1 MNPKVTLSIALTL
14 LLLFFTLHI
23 SVTRHIL
30 DRTQEASTTSPQINW
45 QADIPNF
52 AAITDIKAR
61 KQAFFDYLSPFIS
74 AENAKIQELRRYIR
88 KQNMQSPSAQIKQL
102 AMQYR
107 LKPKDAHIKQSLLSK
122 VDSIPP
128 SLVLAQAAIESAWG
142 TSRFAVKGNNLFGQ
156 WCFSQ
161 GCGLVPSQRGHG
173 QHHEVK
179 RFQSAAESIA
189 SYMQNLNSHPSY
201 AVLRDNRFTLRKS
214 GEAVN
219 GCFLAEGLIE
229 YSERKTA
236 YVESLKQLIRVN
248 NLEDRHSTYCKKQ
261 EIAQKPQDLQEPQ
274 QPAQE
279 TPTPQQEPEK
289 PQQQNTS
296 SKTNAATETGQ
307 G

>member
-14 LLLFFTLHI
+14 LLLFFTLHV

-30 DRTQEASTTSPQINW
+30 DRTQDTSTTSPQEAW

-74 AENAKIQELRRYIR
+74 AENTKLQELRRYIR

-107 LKPKDAHIKQSLLSK
+107 LKSTDPHIKQSLLSK
-122 VDSIPP
+122 VDSLPP
-128 SLVLAQAAIESAWG
+128 SLVLSQAAIESAWG

-179 RFQSAAESIA
+179 RFQSPAESIA

-201 AVLRDNRFTLRKS
+201 VVLRDNRFTQRKS

-219 GCFLAEGLIE
+219 GCFLAEGLID
-229 YSERKTA
+229 YSERKSA

-248 NLEDRHSTYCKKQ
+248 NLEDKHSAYCKKQ
-261 EIAQKPQDLQEPQ
+261 EIAQKPQQ
-274 QPAQE
+274 QAAQE

-289 PQQQNTS
+289 PQQLNTTS
-296 SKTNAATETGQ
+296 TTTDTNQ

>member
-1 MNPKVTLSIALTL
+1 MNPKITLAISLSL
-14 LLLFFTLHI
+14 LLTFFIVHV

-30 DRTQEASTTSPQINW
+30 ELPQEISTTSQQETW

-61 KQAFFDYLSPFIS
+61 KKAFFDYLSPFIH
-74 AENAKIQELRRYIR
+74 AENTKLQELRRYIS
-88 KQNMQSPSAQIKQL
+88 KQNMQSPSVQIKQL

-107 LKPKDAHIKQSLLSK
+107 LKPTDTQIKQSLLSK
-122 VDSIPP
+122 VDGLPP

-201 AVLRDNRFTLRKS
+201 VILRDNRFTQRKS

-219 GCFLAEGLIE
+219 GCFLAEGLID
-229 YSERKTA
+229 YSERKSA
-236 YVESLKQLIRVN
+236 YVESLKQLMRVN
-248 NLEDRHSTYCKKQ
+248 NLEDKHSAHCKKQ
-261 EIAQKPQDLQEPQ
+261 EPER
-274 QPAQE
+274 E
-279 TPTPQQEPEK
+279 TITSQQEPEK
-289 PQQQNTS
+289 NQQAPTNT
-296 SKTNAATETGQ
+296 TTETKQ

>member
-1 MNPKVTLSIALTL
+1 MNPKITLAISLSL
-14 LLLFFTLHI
+14 LLTFFIVHL

-30 DRTQEASTTSPQINW
+30 DRAQDASTTSQQEIW

-52 AAITDIKAR
+52 AAITDVKAR

-74 AENAKIQELRRYIR
+74 AENTKIQELRRYIR

-107 LKPKDAHIKQSLLSK
+107 LKPTDTQIKQSLLTK
-122 VDSIPP
+122 IDSLPP

-161 GCGLVPSQRGHG
+161 GCGLVPSKRGHG

-179 RFQSAAESIA
+179 RFQSPAESIA
-189 SYMQNLNSHPSY
+189 SYMRNLNSHPSY
-201 AVLRDNRFTLRKS
+201 VILRDNRFTQRKS
-214 GEAVN
+214 GEAVS
-219 GCFLAEGLIE
+219 GCFLAEGLID
-229 YSERKTA
+229 YSERKSA

-248 NLEDRHSTYCKKQ
+248 NLEDKHSAYCKKQ
-261 EIAQKPQDLQEPQ
+261 ELVQKQGRETITAQQ
-274 QPAQE
+274 A
-279 TPTPQQEPEK
+279 PEK
-289 PQQQNTS
+289 RPQTPMPTTS
-296 SKTNAATETGQ
+296 TTTETNQ

>member
-14 LLLFFTLHI
+14 LLLFFTLHVC
-23 SVTRHIL
+23 VTRHIL
-30 DRTQEASTTSPQINW
+30 DRAQDASTTSPQQTW

-74 AENAKIQELRRYIR
+74 AENTKIQELRRYIR

-107 LKPKDAHIKQSLLSK
+107 LKPTDTHIKQSLLTK
-122 VDSIPP
+122 IDSIPK
-128 SLVLAQAAIESAWG
+128 SLVFAQAAIESAWG

-179 RFQSAAESIA
+179 RFQSPAESIA

-201 AVLRDNRFTLRKS
+201 VILRDNRFTQRKS
-214 GEAVN
+214 GEAIN
-219 GCFLAEGLIE
+219 GCFLAEGLIN
-229 YSERKTA
+229 YSERKSA
-236 YVESLKQLIRVN
+236 YIESLKQLIRVN
-248 NLEDRHSTYCKKQ
+248 NLEDKHSAYCKKL
-261 EIAQKPQDLQEPQ
+261 EIV
-274 QPAQE
+274 QE

-289 PQQQNTS
+289 PQQQST
-296 SKTNAATETGQ
+296 TNTETETSQ

>member
-1 MNPKVTLSIALTL
+1 MNPKITLAISLSL
-14 LLLFFTLHI
+14 LLTFFIIHV

-30 DRTQEASTTSPQINW
+30 DRTQETSTTSQPEIW

-52 AAITDIKAR
+52 AAIIDIKAR
-61 KQAFFDYLSPFIS
+61 KRAFFDYLSPLIQ
-74 AENAKIQELRRYIR
+74 AENTKIQELRRYIR

-107 LKPKDAHIKQSLLSK
+107 LKPTDTKIKQSLLSK
-122 VDSIPP
+122 IDSIPS

-156 WCFSQ
+156 WCFSK

-179 RFQSAAESIA
+179 RFQSPAESIA
-189 SYMQNLNSHPSY
+189 SYMHNLNSHPSY
-201 AVLRDNRFTLRKS
+201 AVLRDNRFTLQKN
-214 GEAVN
+214 GDTVN

-229 YSERKTA
+229 YSERKLA

-248 NLEDRHSTYCKKQ
+248 SLEDKKSDYCKK
-261 EIAQKPQDLQEPQ
+261 
-274 QPAQE
+274 
-279 TPTPQQEPEK
+279 QEPEK
-289 PQQQNTS
+289 PQQPLPNST
-296 SKTNAATETGQ
+296 TETTTETNKG
-307 G
+307 

>member
-1 MNPKVTLSIALTL
+1 MNPKVTLSIVLTL

-30 DRTQEASTTSPQINW
+30 DRTQEASATSPQETW

-107 LKPKDAHIKQSLLSK
+107 LKPTDTHIKQSLLTK
-122 VDSIPP
+122 VD
-128 SLVLAQAAIESAWG
+128 
-142 TSRFAVKGNNLFGQ
+142 NLFGQ

-173 QHHEVK
+173 QHHEVR
-179 RFQSAAESIA
+179 RFQSPAESIA

-201 AVLRDNRFTLRKS
+201 VVLRDNRFTLRKS
-214 GEAVN
+214 GETVN

-248 NLEDRHSTYCKKQ
+248 NLEDKHSAFCKK
-261 EIAQKPQDLQEPQ
+261 
-274 QPAQE
+274 QE
-279 TPTPQQEPEK
+279 TPTPQQASEK

-296 SKTNAATETGQ
+296 SKTITATETSQ